1 MCVVKSI
8 TPIQKCFT
16 RVEIVDI
23 NFACSAAYGTG
34 RECKMVYHELFP
46 NALCLHYC
54 KSASVGRR
62 LQDTGTLEMNR
73 HSTRRGPL
81 ICTPTFD
88 EDVLQLFEENP
99 SSSTRAVAHELRVDL
114 RLVWNILR
122 QQYFHA
128 FHRQR
133 VQAVGPSDYVRR
145 DQFVRW
151 FMWQSTEKPE
161 SPAIVFF
168 LRMRPA
174 SPGKRFATP
183 TNRVLAE
190 TNPHAA
196 FVHCHHQQRFV
207 HEFWIWPSVLT
218 NSQVHRFTSFWW
230 KRYQNCW
237 RKFLWDSGETR
248 SSGTTGLRLISHATS
263 ENIPP
268 QLRRIDVSGGADLC
282 LGLLGQRTAH
292 HWTSSYGTIRK
303 TLFAHRQF
311 IPKRI
316 LLPLSLRQQQPS
328 GRNLTSL
335 KAHHLSLS
343 WSVTIVL
350 NIHSKVVK

>member
-1 MCVVKSI
+1 MRMFCNFSRKTPPQAPVRLLMNFVLIYVWCGTFCASSI
-8 TPIQKCFT
+8 SMLSI
-16 RVEIVDI
+16 
-23 NFACSAAYGTG
+23 G
-34 RECKMVYHELFP
+34 RECRLLAPVITFVEIS
-46 NALCLHYC
+46 LC
-54 KSASVGRR
+54 VGLCGRVQR
-62 LQDTGTLEMNR
+62 SLNL
-73 HSTRRGPL
+73 
-81 ICTPTFD
+81 
-88 EDVLQLFEENP
+88 LQL
-99 SSSTRAVAHELRVDL
+99 
-114 RLVWNILR
+114 
-122 QQYFHA
+122 Y
-128 FHRQR
+128 
-133 VQAVGPSDYVRR
+133 
-145 DQFVRW
+145 
-151 FMWQSTEKPE
+151 
-161 SPAIVFF
+161 F

-328 GRNLTSL
+328 GRNLASL